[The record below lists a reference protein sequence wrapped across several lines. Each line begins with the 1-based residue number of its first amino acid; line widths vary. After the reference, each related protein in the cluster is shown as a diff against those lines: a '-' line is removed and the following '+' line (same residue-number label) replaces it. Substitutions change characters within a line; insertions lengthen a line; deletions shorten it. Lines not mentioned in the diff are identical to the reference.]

1 MNNKYL
7 LVLFVLTL
15 FIFCENQSKLELIDE
30 NLVGQYIDK
39 FNNKDVELY
48 QQFISNAEAKT
59 FILDNVPLIDIPD
72 KDIEETYYFRW
83 WTYRKH
89 IKNTKD
95 GFVITEFLP
104 EVNWSKKHNTINCP
118 AAHHI
123 YEGRWLR
130 DTKYVSDYID
140 FWLKKSEDG
149 IRQYSFWVADAT
161 LSFHKINRN
170 DSLIND
176 HLPFLLKNSL
186 ALELTSH
193 WKIYIGALSA
203 SLLICIPMILNDH
216 HQGRDKLVLLAI
228 GMIFLSQLAFTF
240 FSSSLVPVFLALAVY
255 FGGFNFL
262 EASLP
267 ARLSIM
273 SDDNVRGAS
282 LGVFSSAQFLGA
294 FTGGLVGGH
303 FLSQDL
309 PSDVFFICAL
319 FAAIWLVIQ
328 GFIFSKRM

>member
-1 MNNKYL
+1 MNNKYF

-15 FIFCENQSKLELIDE
+15 FIFCENQTKLALIDE
-30 NLVGQYIDK
+30 NFVGQYIDK

-59 FILDNVPLIDIPD
+59 FILNNVPLIDIPD

-104 EVNWSKKHNTINCP
+104 EVFWSMKHNTINCP

-149 IRQYSFWVADAT
+149 IRQYSFWVADAS
-161 LSFHKINRN
+161 LAFQSVHRN
-170 DSLIND
+170 DSLIKDQLPLLLNNYQKWEIDRRIQNNTLFWQYDTND
-176 HLPFLLKNSL
+176 GMEHTVS
-186 ALELTSH
+186 
-193 WKIYIGALSA
+193 GR
-203 SLLICIPMILNDH
+203 ILNNGIDTFTVSATRPTINSYMYGDAMAIAKFA
-216 HQGRDKLVLLAI
+216 QILNKPSIYSSYTQKAENIKQSVQERLWNKDLSFFTVLPKDYDQEHRPLNIRELI
-228 GMIFLSQLAFTF
+228 GY
-240 FSSSLVPVFLALAVY
+240 VPWY
-255 FGGFNFL
+255 FN
-262 EASLP
+262 
-267 ARLSIM
+267 
-273 SDDNVRGAS
+273 
-282 LGVFSSAQFLGA
+282 
-294 FTGGLVGGH
+294 
-303 FLSQDL
+303 
-309 PSDVFFICAL
+309 
-319 FAAIWLVIQ
+319 
-328 GFIFSKRM
+328 